1 MNVIIKEE
9 QRLEKVLNI
18 YEVDVINGGD
28 VLVLTV
34 YAVKE
39 NDDMWAFPSPQI
51 FNEDVYRRNKTEY
64 DVKVREFRGKC
75 EGEE

>member
-1 MNVIIKEE
+1 MIIKENT
-9 QRLEKVLNI
+9 RLEKVLNI
-18 YEVDVINGGD
+18 YEVDMIHGGD
-28 VLVLTV
+28 LLILTA

-39 NDDMWAFPSPQI
+39 NDDMWNYPSPQI

-64 DVKVREFRGKC
+64 DSKVREFRGKC

>member
-1 MNVIIKEE
+1 MIVREG

-28 VLVLTV
+28 VLVLTA

-39 NDDMWAFPSPQI
+39 NDDMWNYPSPQI

-64 DVKVREFRGKC
+64 DSKVREFRLAC
-75 EGEE
+75 EKL

>member
-1 MNVIIKEE
+1 MIVREG

-28 VLVLTV
+28 VLVLTA

-39 NDDMWAFPSPQI
+39 NDDMWNYPSPQI
-51 FNEDVYRRNKTEY
+51 FNEDVYRRNKAEY
-64 DVKVREFRGKC
+64 DSKVREFRLAC
-75 EGEE
+75 EDL

>member
-1 MNVIIKEE
+1 MIIREG

-28 VLVLTV
+28 VLVLTA

-39 NDDMWAFPSPQI
+39 NDDMWNYPSPQI
-51 FNEDVYRRNKTEY
+51 FNEDVYRRNKAEY
-64 DVKVREFRGKC
+64 DAKVREFRGKC
-75 EGEE
+75 EEEE

>member
-1 MNVIIKEE
+1 MIVREK
-9 QRLEKVLNI
+9 QRLEKVLKI

-28 VLVLTV
+28 VLVLTA

-39 NDDMWAFPSPQI
+39 NDDMWNYPSPQI

-64 DVKVREFRGKC
+64 DSRVRDFRLAC
-75 EGEE
+75 ENL

>member
-1 MNVIIKEE
+1 MIIKEE

-18 YEVDVINGGD
+18 YEVDIINGGD
-28 VLVLTV
+28 VLVLTA

-39 NDDMWAFPSPQI
+39 NDDMWNYPSPQI

-64 DVKVREFRGKC
+64 DKKVKEFRLSC
-75 EGEE
+75 EE

>member
-1 MNVIIKEE
+1 MIIREG

-28 VLVLTV
+28 VLVLTA

-39 NDDMWAFPSPQI
+39 NDDMWNYPSPQI

-64 DVKVREFRGKC
+64 DSKVREFRLAC
-75 EGEE
+75 EDL

>member
-1 MNVIIKEE
+1 MVIKEE

>member
-1 MNVIIKEE
+1 MIVREG

-28 VLVLTV
+28 VLVLTA

-39 NDDMWAFPSPQI
+39 NDDMWNYPSPQI
-51 FNEDVYRRNKTEY
+51 FNEDVYRRNKAEY
-64 DVKVREFRGKC
+64 DAKVREFRGKC
-75 EGEE
+75 EEEE

>member
-1 MNVIIKEE
+1 MIVREK

-28 VLVLTV
+28 VLVLTA

-39 NDDMWAFPSPQI
+39 NDDMWNYPSPQI

-64 DVKVREFRGKC
+64 DSKVREFRNKC
-75 EGEE
+75 EEGE

>member
-1 MNVIIKEE
+1 MIVREE

-28 VLVLTV
+28 VLVLTA

-39 NDDMWAFPSPQI
+39 NDDMWNYPSPQI
-51 FNEDVYRRNKTEY
+51 FNEDVYRRNKAEY
-64 DVKVREFRGKC
+64 DSKVREFRLAC
-75 EGEE
+75 EDL

>member
-1 MNVIIKEE
+1 MIVKEE

-28 VLVLTV
+28 VLVLTA

-39 NDDMWAFPSPQI
+39 NDNMWNYPSPQI

-64 DVKVREFRGKC
+64 DSKVREFRLAC
-75 EGEE
+75 ENL

>member
-1 MNVIIKEE
+1 MIIKEE

-18 YEVDVINGGD
+18 YEVDIINGGD
-28 VLVLTV
+28 VLVLTA

-39 NDDMWAFPSPQI
+39 NDDMWNYPSPQI

-64 DVKVREFRGKC
+64 DSKVREFRLAC
-75 EGEE
+75 EKL

>member
-1 MNVIIKEE
+1 MIIKEE
-9 QRLEKVLNI
+9 QRLERVLNI

-28 VLVLTV
+28 VLVLTA

-39 NDDMWAFPSPQI
+39 NDDMWNYPSPQI

>member
-1 MNVIIKEE
+1 MIVREK

>member
-1 MNVIIKEE
+1 MNMIVREG

-28 VLVLTV
+28 VLVLTA

-39 NDDMWAFPSPQI
+39 NDDMWNYPSPQI

-64 DVKVREFRGKC
+64 AYV
-75 EGEE
+75 

>member
-1 MNVIIKEE
+1 MIVREK

-28 VLVLTV
+28 VLVLTA

-39 NDDMWAFPSPQI
+39 NDDMWNYPSPQI

-64 DVKVREFRGKC
+64 DSKVREFRLAC
-75 EGEE
+75 EDL

>member
-1 MNVIIKEE
+1 MIVREG

-28 VLVLTV
+28 VLVLTA

-39 NDDMWAFPSPQI
+39 NDNMWNYPSPQI

-64 DVKVREFRGKC
+64 DSRVREFRGKC
-75 EGEE
+75 EEEE

>member
-1 MNVIIKEE
+1 MIIKEG

-18 YEVDVINGGD
+18 YEVDIINGGD
-28 VLVLTV
+28 VLVLTA

-39 NDDMWAFPSPQI
+39 NDDMWNYPSPQI

-64 DVKVREFRGKC
+64 DSKVREFRLAC
-75 EGEE
+75 EDL

>member
-1 MNVIIKEE
+1 MIIKEE

-18 YEVDVINGGD
+18 YEVDIINGGD
-28 VLVLTV
+28 VLVLTA

-39 NDDMWAFPSPQI
+39 NDDMWNYPSPQI

-64 DVKVREFRGKC
+64 DSKVREFRLAC
-75 EGEE
+75 EDL

>member
-1 MNVIIKEE
+1 MIIKEE
-9 QRLEKVLNI
+9 QRLEKVLTI

-28 VLVLTV
+28 VLILTA

-39 NDDMWAFPSPQI
+39 NDDMWNYPSPQI

-64 DVKVREFRGKC
+64 DKKVKEFRLSC
-75 EGEE
+75 EE